1 MFRVHAIRLSLS
13 YYNVNLMLHAIVKD
27 CLDNKVMKI
36 ENPVGMNLRKARHS
50 AGLTLQQVAD
60 KFGISREAVSQWESQ
75 KRWSLPSSDKLPIL
89 AELYATSVE
98 NLFSG
103 VPQGQPNVVPA
114 VPPQFRVPVI
124 SWVRAGHFDT
134 LLDQRTLDD
143 VTQWVYLDRQP
154 GPRAFGLHVKG
165 PSMEP
170 RFHEGDYLVVDPD
183 AEWSDGDFV
192 ILGNGSEE
200 ATFKQI
206 IRDGSDWWARPLNPQ
221 FAAKKMDPTCRVIGR
236 VIWHQ
241 KPGAPV

>member
-1 MFRVHAIRLSLS
+1 MEMKSSGRSATGSLAAYQALEDLRMRLGMSKR
-13 YYNVNLMLHAIVKD
+13 AF
-27 CLDNKVMKI
+27 VMKYLGLA
-36 ENPVGMNLRKARHS
+36 NPQNYTH
-50 AGLTLQQVAD
+50 
-60 KFGISREAVSQWESQ
+60 
-75 KRWSLPSSDKLPIL
+75 WS
-89 AELYATSVE
+89 
-98 NLFSG
+98 NSG
-103 VPQGQPNVVPA
+103 VPMGVVLAVAKEKGFNANALLDGRLVSEPSIIVEESNVVPA

-143 VTQWVYLDRQP
+143 VTQWVYLDKQP

-170 RFHEGDYLVVDPD
+170 RFQEGDYLVVDPD
-183 AEWSDGDFV
+183 VEWSDGDFV
-192 ILGNGSEE
+192 ILGNGNEE